1 MRKILVF
8 ITLLLGAGMVFGGDA
23 CANAQDA
30 STLFASPV
38 VKQLQLIGHGFLG
51 IAFLVEVIKGIYK
64 MVFGRESWTV
74 LGMTVGKYIVLFTLF
89 TYSVPA
95 LSFFS
100 EFKAISDAE
109 NNKSNIDQMQA
120 AMSEVN
126 VAMWS
131 LATGTPTEE
140 KAKKEAS
147 EAGFW
152 DSVSSGMDSI
162 LKVLSPQW
170 ILVMLMTLVI
180 QAGTTLSLI
189 MKILVIDIIWPILF
203 QLSLLG
209 IVFAV
214 PFAAMSG
221 FGAIKNFAVT
231 VIELALWPVFYWMCF
246 NLTAGSLA
254 CHLNDLLAW
263 INEQKALAES
273 AGGVAGTVQSTIVA
287 NVGGGMLNLP
297 LLSLIFA
304 HLIFF
309 LLLPMLVPTIA
320 HLVVHHQ
327 GAGQLAQ
334 GLGGGVT
341 GAMSGAMTRV
351 ERRAK

>member
-8 ITLLLGAGMVFGGDA
+8 ITLLFGAGMVFGGDA
-23 CANAQDA
+23 CAKAQDA

-38 VKQLQLIGHGFLG
+38 VGQLKAIGQAFLG
-51 IAFLVEVIKGIYK
+51 AAFMVEVVRGIYR

-74 LGMTVGKYIVLFTLF
+74 LGMAVGKYALLFALF
-89 TYSVPA
+89 TYSGDA
-95 LSFFS
+95 LSYFS
-100 EFKAISDAE
+100 EFKSMSE
-109 NNKSNIDQMQA
+109 STDQDDIGKVQS

-126 VAMWS
+126 VAMWA
-131 LATGTPTEE
+131 LVEGTPPEGKE
-140 KAKKEAS
+140 KKDA

-152 DSVSSGMDSI
+152 DSVTSGMESI
-162 LKVLSPQW
+162 LKVLSGHY
-170 ILVMLMTLVI
+170 ILILLLTLAI
-180 QAGTTLSLI
+180 QAATMLSLI
-189 MKILVIDIIWPILF
+189 MKILVINIIWPILF
-203 QLSLLG
+203 QLALLG

-214 PFAAMSG
+214 PFAAISG
-221 FGAIKNFAVT
+221 WGAIKNFAVT

-246 NLTAGSLA
+246 NLTVGSLT
-254 CHLNDLLAW
+254 CNLNELLMW

-273 AGGVAGTVQSTIVA
+273 VVSNGASVVGSAAYTA
-287 NVGGGMLNLP
+287 NISGAMLNLP

-327 GAGQLAQ
+327 GAAQVAQ

-341 GAMSGAMTRV
+341 GVLNNAARRV
-351 ERRAK
+351 R